1 MLYIVLDDDE
11 TWSTEAY
18 IVPEE
23 VLTKNQKE
31 RIEECDSKV
40 FKNDSVPC
48 IHIETMVQ
56 MLKDAGL
63 WRGVVAEMKAR
74 AKEDSDADE
83 T

>member
-18 IVPEE
+18 VVPEE
-23 VLTKNQKE
+23 ILTDEQKG

-48 IHIETMVQ
+48 IYIETMVQ

-63 WRGVVAEMKAR
+63 WRGVLAEMQAR
-74 AKEDSDADE
+74 AKGDSDADK